1 MNAVTGTIRIG
12 RNVFGAIRDTDGSV
26 VYRTAKGE
34 KIASAKIAKLFVET
48 KISDDLAALEAET
61 EALVKANAEVAE
73 LADMLNSSPTVADRI
88 EARKADET
96 QGLVAAVDQAIAKEN
111 AKPAAKPSKA
121 PVEVKDEDIRKLVF
135 VASHQKSPKVKHLDN
150 CPHFEGK
157 AKFVKAEAVKLAQL
171 KPCPDCSRTAAR
183 TRVASSK

>member
-96 QGLVAAVDQAIAKEN
+96 
-111 AKPAAKPSKA
+111 KPAPKTTKA
-121 PVEVKDEDIRKLVF
+121 PLEVKDEDLRRLVF
-135 VASHQKSPKVKHLDN
+135 VGSHQKSPKVRHLVDG
-150 CPHFEGK
+150 CMHFETW
-157 AKFVKAEAVKLAQL
+157 AKFVKVDEVKLPDL
-171 KPCPDCSRTAAR
+171 KACPECARTAAR
-183 TRVASSK
+183 TRMAASK